1 MMNSE
6 QTLRPNT
13 LAVERLGNRVTLIV
27 ICDTAERAKNMYDQ
41 VCAEAREGYVMVDLE
56 TVPRPVLGG
65 QTLLPREH
73 RDD

>member
-13 LAVERLGNRVTLIV
+13 LLVERASNVITMIVT
-27 ICDTAERAKNMYDQ
+27 CDTAERAKNIYDQ
-41 VCAEAREGYVMVDLE
+41 ICAEAREGYVMVDLE

-65 QTLLPREH
+65 QTLLPRAH